1 MKENNDFGS
10 DHRPDLNE
18 YLSHEIT
25 DYYGE
30 DMLNKINRTTIETSH
45 AVKRQNRLIGI
56 MGIGCAVMFLTGAV
70 LFTGVLFN
78 SDISKT
84 ENDSDISAI
93 STDIHGASSN
103 KSESSTTSFSNS
115 SSEITPSYFQ
125 DYSDSSET
133 DSVSVYS
140 SDKNNNS
147 GNTDIYSNT
156 KPDFSSYSGNSNGSS
171 IHTDIDTDSNS
182 MLSSDSDGGSVRTD
196 IDTDSM
202 LSSDS
207 DGGSVRTDIDTDSML
222 SSDSDSGS
230 VRTDIDTDSDSML
243 SSDSDGTSTD
253 TDITK
258 DPSDKYQ
265 PDNTEDIPHRQG
277 SFSLPQY
284 PDNTAAMPP
293 DDPNNNGYTNP
304 YDNVTTGKNFRTG
317 LGIILM
323 TLSLMAALAINKFK
337 YSGDQP

>member
-133 DSVSVYS
+133 DSVSVYN

-207 DGGSVRTDIDTDSML
+207 DSGSVRTDIDTDSML
-222 SSDSDSGS
+222 SSDSDNGS

>member
-103 KSESSTTSFSNS
+103 KSESSTTSYFNS

-222 SSDSDSGS
+222 SSD
-230 VRTDIDTDSDSML
+230 
-243 SSDSDGTSTD
+243 
-253 TDITK
+253 
-258 DPSDKYQ
+258 
-265 PDNTEDIPHRQG
+265 
-277 SFSLPQY
+277 
-284 PDNTAAMPP
+284 
-293 DDPNNNGYTNP
+293 
-304 YDNVTTGKNFRTG
+304 
-317 LGIILM
+317 
-323 TLSLMAALAINKFK
+323 
-337 YSGDQP
+337 